1 MIKNLLRIEYRPY
14 GVAALCAIVSFLVY
28 AITAAPVITLT
39 DSGELALA
47 SFNEGVAHPPGFP
60 FYMMVMRFLSFIL
73 RQDSAH
79 FLNLA
84 SGFFSTVSVFCIVLI
99 IYKILLILEDTDTP
113 HPILNNVISAAI
125 GLGLAFSFPLWEF
138 GTITEVYSLSYACVF
153 AAAVFLCD
161 YILYE
166 RKRFIV
172 LSAIAFSCSLGV
184 HHVSSLFL
192 VPFLTSLLFKID
204 RKKRKKGTASLRV
217 NVPRT
222 LRNTILYGSVT
233 AVIVLIVYGYLFLS
247 GKQDPYF
254 NWGGITDFKTLYR
267 HVSGWQYQ
275 SALFAFSP
283 GFIQYEVARLLL
295 LLIKTWLPTGF
306 VFFIL
311 GITQIYRKQKRLFIG
326 LAGTLFLNAL
336 YGFISEVAE
345 DKEAYY
351 CYLLVFGMVFTAYGF
366 KTAWLSI
373 NDSREWL
380 KYLILPALIAQL
392 ILPFAFNFNSCN
404 HYGDRRA
411 ETFVHDITSTV
422 GDTALILTQEWQ
434 FYSPFLYMH
443 HHERFKPGVKAIN
456 IYLLKRSWYVRYL
469 AKEMP
474 DVMRYIDGYAQ
485 EYLKAL
491 APFENSETYNGDFI
505 QEKYVRLINAI
516 IAYHHMNGIPVYT
529 TVYLDQGLL
538 YQYQIYIWGMLLRI
552 NPINSESVD
561 FRPPWNYSISPDVI
575 KHGHDL
581 PGKKIYWCYSTMLR
595 LHLGVYQAQGNTK
608 MVTKLRSENQE
619 LLQYPQ
625 QYPLR

>member
-1 MIKNLLRIEYRPY
+1 MIKKILRTQYRHY
-14 GVAALCAIVSFLVY
+14 GIAVLCAIVSFLVY

-60 FYMMVMRFLSFIL
+60 FYMMVMRFLSFIFI
-73 RQDSAH
+73 QNSAH

-84 SGFFSTVSVFCIVLI
+84 SGFFSTVSVFCIILI
-99 IYKILLILEDTDTP
+99 VYKILLILEDPDTP
-113 HPILNNVISAAI
+113 HPILNNAISAAI

-153 AAAVFLCD
+153 TAAVFLCD

-172 LSAIAFSCSLGV
+172 LSAIAFGCGLGV

-192 VPFLTSLLFKID
+192 VPFLMSLLFQLD
-204 RKKRKKGTASLRV
+204 RKKGKKGKANLRV
-217 NVPRT
+217 NIRRT
-222 LRNTILYGSVT
+222 LRNMILYGSVA
-233 AVIVLIVYGYLFLS
+233 AVAVLIVYGYLFLS

-254 NWGGITDFKTLYR
+254 NWGGINNYKTLYR

-283 GFIQYEVARLLL
+283 GYIQHEVVRVLL

-311 GITQIYRKQKRLFIG
+311 GIIQVYRKHKRLFIG
-326 LAGTLFLNAL
+326 LVGTLFVNTL
-336 YGFISEVAE
+336 YSFISEVAE

-351 CYLLVFGMVFTAYGF
+351 CYLLVFGMVFTACGF
-366 KTAWLSI
+366 KIAWLSI
-373 NDSREWL
+373 NNSREWL
-380 KYLILPALIAQL
+380 KYLILPALIAQST
-392 ILPFAFNFNSCN
+392 LPFAFNFNSCN
-404 HYGDRRA
+404 HHEDRRA

-443 HHERFKPGVKAIN
+443 HHEQFKPGVKAIN
-456 IYLLKRSWYVRYL
+456 IHLLKRSWYVRYL

-474 DVMRYIDGYAQ
+474 DVMRYVDGHAQ

-491 APFENSETYNGDFI
+491 VPFENDETYDGAFI

-516 IAYHHMNGIPVYT
+516 IAYHHVKEVRVYM

-538 YQYQIYIWGMLLRI
+538 YQYRYYVSGMLLRI
-552 NPINSESVD
+552 DPINSEPDYSV
-561 FRPPWNYSISPDVI
+561 PPWNYSISADVI
-575 KHGHDL
+575 KHGRDL
-581 PGKKIYWCYSTMLR
+581 PGKKIYWRYSTMLR
-595 LHLGVYQAQGNTK
+595 LNLGIYQARGNIK
-608 MVTKLRSENQE
+608 MVEKLRSENQE

-625 QYPLR
+625 QYPVR